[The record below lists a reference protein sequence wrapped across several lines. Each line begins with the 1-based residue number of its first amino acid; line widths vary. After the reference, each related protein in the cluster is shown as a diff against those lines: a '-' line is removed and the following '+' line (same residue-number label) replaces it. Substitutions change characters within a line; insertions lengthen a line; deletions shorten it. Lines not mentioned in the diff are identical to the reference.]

1 MTLPERQ
8 IFHMGPL
15 LRLQWRQGDAN
26 PTPRGTLWLE
36 RGVLERIR
44 ASLVPMAHPEPSPPG
59 LHPSPCWVWSGPVDA
74 EGKGVVYNQDHR
86 WAIHRLL
93 YVIDHGPLPERIH
106 LFPRCG
112 NQRCCNP
119 KHQFKVERGPITR
132 TAAATGMYPRCRYGH
147 MMTPENTYVFQGKT
161 MCRDCR
167 AAAQARYRRR
177 QSSASPSPEYL
188 EAARRAASRSKPEG
202 GASTG

>member
-15 LRLQWRQGDAN
+15 LRLQWRQGGPQGDVEGS
-26 PTPRGTLWLE
+26 PESPRRGTLWLE

-44 ASLVPMAHPEPSPPG
+44 AGLIPMQPPGPPYPTG

-93 YVIDHGPLPERIH
+93 YVIDHGPLPDRVH
-106 LFPRCG
+106 LAPRCG
-112 NQRCCNP
+112 NVRCCNP
-119 KHQFKVERGPITR
+119 KHQARIERGPITR
-132 TAAATGMYPRCRYGH
+132 PKGQVGLYPRCKYGH
-147 MMTPENTYVFQGKT
+147 LMTPENTYVFYGKT

-177 QSSASPSPEYL
+177 QSSASPSPD
-188 EAARRAASRSKPEG
+188 
-202 GASTG
+202 